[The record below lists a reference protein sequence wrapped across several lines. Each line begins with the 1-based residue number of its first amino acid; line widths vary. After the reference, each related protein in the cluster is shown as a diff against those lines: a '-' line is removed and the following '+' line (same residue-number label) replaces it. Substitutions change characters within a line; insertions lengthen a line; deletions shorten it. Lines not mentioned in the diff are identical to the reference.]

1 MDLVAAASDPNVT
14 LSAFLTGTGQSGI
27 IEHGQLPNR
36 TFARRLNKEDLLP
49 ALDGYTREAGY
60 QDRDR
65 SRTVCYVC
73 GPPNMT
79 DEFVSYLIQQP
90 GMAEERVLCEK
101 WW

>member
-1 MDLVAAASDPNVT
+1 MDLVAAASDPKVS
-14 LSAFLTGTGQSGI
+14 LSVYLTGTGQTGI

-36 TFARRLNKEDLLP
+36 TFARRLSKEDLPPL
-49 ALDGYTREAGY
+49 LDGYTQETGV

-65 SRTVCYVC
+65 SGTVCYVC

-79 DEFVSYLIQQP
+79 DDLVSFLSRQP
-90 GMAEERVLCEK
+90 GMAQERVLCEK